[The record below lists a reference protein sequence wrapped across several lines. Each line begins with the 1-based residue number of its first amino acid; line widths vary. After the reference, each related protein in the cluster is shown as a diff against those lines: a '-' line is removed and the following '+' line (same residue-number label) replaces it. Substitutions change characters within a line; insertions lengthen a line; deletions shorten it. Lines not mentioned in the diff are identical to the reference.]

1 MMIPIAPLIAL
12 STSCNWSRHPI
23 DEASLRRAVCI
34 LELIHA
40 ADYSLAQD
48 ELRLFEREQAAHGD
62 LTLVLDQWCQLQNSG
77 VTATHSRDA
86 VEGAP
91 TQRLPDDAADPD
103 GLQELKQ
110 TGMTHYSKGNVEDA
124 IACWEKIIAVQPAD
138 QEIVKLLRR
147 ARAVLANEKKIRTN
161 GPPGKPPA
169 VVFSTRGTEDASES
183 KGAEST
189 SDRASPKGETTTGT
203 RAGDSDQQ

>member
-1 MMIPIAPLIAL
+1 MTIPIALSIAL

-23 DEASLRRAVCI
+23 DESSLRRAVCI

-48 ELRLFEREQAAHGD
+48 ELRRFEREQVAHGD

-77 VTATHSRDA
+77 ATATYARQA

-91 TQRLPDDAADPD
+91 TLRHPDDAADPD
-103 GLQELKQ
+103 GLRKLKP
-110 TGMTHYSKGNVEDA
+110 TGMTHYSKGNVEEA
-124 IACWEKIIAVQPAD
+124 IACWEQVIAIHPAD
-138 QEIVKLLRR
+138 HEIVKLLRR

-189 SDRASPKGETTTGT
+189 SDRASQKGETTT
-203 RAGDSDQQ
+203 AK

>member
-1 MMIPIAPLIAL
+1 MTIPIALSIAL

-77 VTATHSRDA
+77 TTATL
-86 VEGAP
+86 EGDP
-91 TQRLPDDAADPD
+91 THRAPDDAADPD
-103 GLQELKQ
+103 GLWKLKQ
-110 TGMTHYSKGNVEDA
+110 TGMTHYSKGNVEEA
-124 IACWEKIIAVQPAD
+124 ITCWEQVVAIHPAD
-138 QEIVKLLRR
+138 HEIVKLLRR

-169 VVFSTRGTEDASES
+169 VVFSTRGTEETSES
-183 KGAEST
+183 KGTEPT
-189 SDRASPKGETTTGT
+189 SDRASQKDEITTGT
-203 RAGDSDQQ
+203 RANTPGDATPDS